1 MCVLVAE
8 LDNTGVITDD
18 DEDMPEYADVNI
30 EVTDDMIDQAS
41 DKRNEAMDAMA
52 EGGCCCI
59 TRYHSESGLPVCEHA
74 CVLACMCS
82 RRGRELG
89 VC

>member
-18 DEDMPEYADVNI
+18 DEDMPEYADINI

-59 TRYHSESGLPVCEHA
+59 TRYHSESGQYWSASV
-74 CVLACMCS
+74 
-82 RRGRELG
+82 
-89 VC
+89 